1 VRSNSLNVSF
11 KLKEGH
17 IVGEEK
23 APKETMKLINNYRE
37 DKGIFPEERGPAKD
51 VTVLFVN

>member
-1 VRSNSLNVSF
+1 MNVSF
-11 KLKEGH
+11 KVKEGH

-23 APKETMKLINNYRE
+23 APKGTMKFMNNYRE
-37 DKGIFPEERGPAKD
+37 DKGISPEEPGPAKD